1 MKKLFAFFIA
11 VLTACLLCACSLSFD
26 SGEARQI
33 GGASGEHKGTDEA
46 GQPNSP
52 NADAS
57 IEEQICFE
65 HEGVRVTAKSMTNNS
80 IRGTGINLLVEN
92 DTERDY
98 FVSARHIIVN
108 NCMVSTL
115 FSCEVAAGKKANDTL
130 YLSSSALK
138 AAGIG
143 NIGQIELYFYVYDSE
158 TYETVYDAECVTL
171 KTTLFDTMD
180 IVADDTGYEL
190 YHQDGIRIVGKYVD
204 ENTFWGS
211 SVLLY
216 IENKTDRNITVTCDD
231 MSINGYM
238 VTVLLSST
246 VYQGKYAVDHI
257 TVFSASLEENGITS
271 IDTVELKFHIF
282 DSDTLETIA
291 NTDAIGFNAQ
301 S

>member
-1 MKKLFAFFIA
+1 MPA
-11 VLTACLLCACSLSFD
+11 LSALIPAR
-26 SGEARQI
+26 SGRS

-46 GQPNSP
+46 DQPNSP

-65 HEGVRVTAKSMTNNS
+65 HEGVQVTAKSMTNNS

-143 NIGQIELYFYVYDSE
+143 NIGRLNYISMF
-158 TYETVYDAECVTL
+158 
-171 KTTLFDTMD
+171 TTAQPMKRCMTP
-180 IVADDTGYEL
+180 
-190 YHQDGIRIVGKYVD
+190 
-204 ENTFWGS
+204 
-211 SVLLY
+211 
-216 IENKTDRNITVTCDD
+216 
-231 MSINGYM
+231 
-238 VTVLLSST
+238 
-246 VYQGKYAVDHI
+246 
-257 TVFSASLEENGITS
+257 
-271 IDTVELKFHIF
+271 
-282 DSDTLETIA
+282 
-291 NTDAIGFNAQ
+291 NALH
-301 S
+301 